1 MNGKLYVM
9 GAIPYIFDGLRPEL
23 QQRMEYIGSFLNFPK
38 NKWKQIT
45 RYLLVGRIPLPK
57 QILYI
62 WFSRQELNHLL
73 QAEAHDHILLYECSN
88 VPVLRA
94 IKRLLPKETVCHI
107 YYCNPIHTI
116 FRHPEKQ
123 LNQIRHLG
131 FKLSSFDPYDARKY
145 QLDTAGQYFCYPH
158 EKDTTSGSSSDCFF
172 CGLPKDREQELQQLR
187 QAIEGGNMKCNFIIP
202 KQPKEKI
209 SYPEYLKQLS
219 ASRCVIDI
227 CQQNQPGLTRRP
239 LEALF
244 YNKKLITNNPHI
256 KEYNFYNPANI
267 LILQDTPST
276 RQIKEFME
284 CPMVEIPD
292 FIKRQYDINQWVS
305 QFLQ

>member
-9 GAIPYIFDGLRPEL
+9 GAIPHIFDRLHPEL
-23 QQRMEYIGSFLNFPK
+23 QQRIEYVSSFLNFPSDR
-38 NKWKQIT
+38 WKQIT
-45 RYLLVGRIPLPK
+45 RYLFVGRIPLPK

-62 WFSRQELNHLL
+62 WFSRKELNHLL
-73 QAEAHDHILLYECSN
+73 QAKPQDRILLYECCN
-88 VPVLRA
+88 APVLRA
-94 IKRLLPKETVCHI
+94 IKALLPKETVCHI

-123 LNQIRHLG
+123 LDAIRRLG
-131 FKLSSFDPYDARKY
+131 FKLSTFDPHDARKY
-145 QLDTAGQYFCYPH
+145 HLDIAGQYFCYPH
-158 EKDTTSGSSSDCFF
+158 DKGVSTAPLSDCFF
-172 CGLPKDREQELQQLR
+172 CGLPKDREQDLQHLR
-187 QAIEGGNMKCNFIIP
+187 QMIEDSGLKCNFIIP
-202 KQPKEKI
+202 KQQTEKI
-209 SYPEYLKQLS
+209 TYPEYLRQLD

-227 CQQNQPGLTRRP
+227 CQQHQTGLTRRP

-244 YNKKLITNNPHI
+244 YGKKLITNNPHI

-267 LILQDTPST
+267 LILQDTSST
-276 RQIKEFME
+276 RQIKEFMA

-292 FIKRQYDINQWVS
+292 SIKRQYDINQWVS